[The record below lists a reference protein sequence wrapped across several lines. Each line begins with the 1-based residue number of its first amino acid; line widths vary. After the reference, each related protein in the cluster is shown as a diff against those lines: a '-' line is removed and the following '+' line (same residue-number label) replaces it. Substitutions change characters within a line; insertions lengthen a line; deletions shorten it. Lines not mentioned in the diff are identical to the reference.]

1 MQNTAIITDTDS
13 SLPFN
18 LAAQYNIY
26 QVPMTIHFGEQSY
39 EAVYAVND
47 ADTFR
52 RIDQENRLPTTAAP
66 SPGKFIEAFKH
77 AFETGHE
84 KIICL
89 CVSSEVS
96 GTYNAA
102 LTASDTFP
110 EHEIRVIDSRS
121 LSMGLGY
128 MALAAAQAAAGGAS
142 LNDII
147 TAIEDIRQ
155 RTHLF
160 AALSTLKYL
169 AMGGRV
175 SNITASMASI
185 LSIKPILTILDGKL
199 DMLERVRTQKKAW
212 ERVIELSAVSINNKS
227 IEQMCVLHVDAPQMA
242 KEFTTEL
249 RSRMHCP
256 EQIPLVELTPGLSVH
271 SGAGMVGTVFVT
283 E

>member
-1 MQNTAIITDTDS
+1 MQNIAIITDTDS

-52 RIDQENRLPTTAAP
+52 RIDQEGRLPTTAAP
-66 SPGKFIEAFKH
+66 SPGKFIEAFKNSF
-77 AFETGHE
+77 ATGYE

-102 LTASDTFP
+102 LTARETFP
-110 EHEIRVIDSRS
+110 DHDIHIVDSRS

-128 MALAAAQAAAGGAS
+128 MTLAAAQAAADGAS
-142 LNDII
+142 VNEILIRV
-147 TAIEDIRQ
+147 EDIRQ
-155 RTHLF
+155 RTYLY

-175 SNITASMASI
+175 SNITAGMASI
-185 LSIKPILTILDGKL
+185 LNIKPILTIRDGKL

-212 ERVIELSAVSINNKS
+212 ERVIELSAIARGNKS
-227 IEQMCVLHVDAPQMA
+227 IEQMSILHVNAPKMA
-242 KEFTTEL
+242 QEFTAEL
-249 RSRMHCP
+249 RNRMDCP
-256 EQIPLVELTPGLSVH
+256 EQIPLVEITPGLSVH
-271 SGAGMVGTVFVT
+271 SGSGMVGTVFVIK
-283 E
+283 